1 MLYAAHHRGSFP
13 LSPPWFLS
21 SDCGLV
27 TKVLG
32 NQFIRGLRV
41 GLKLR
46 FTSVWVKS
54 LPWNACV
61 NRWPKL
67 FWEVL

>member
-1 MLYAAHHRGSFP
+1 MLPIRDSYP

-21 SDCGLV
+21 SDSGLG
-27 TKVLG
+27 TNVLG

-41 GLKLR
+41 GTELG

-54 LPWNACV
+54 LPWNPCP